1 MRRKVGVG
9 RGGRMRERREK
20 GRQEREENGVRK

>member
-9 RGGRMRERREK
+9 RGRRMRERREK